1 MLPPYQG
8 QGIGSRLIR
17 EGLQRCRDA
26 RYDAVVV
33 LGDPAYYSRFGFAR
47 ARDYGLDNDYHVDEE
62 FMVMELTA
70 NALHGVR
77 GRVKYQPEFEEV
89 ER

>member
-1 MLPPYQG
+1 MAGEPRVVPT
-8 QGIGSRLIR
+8 R
-17 EGLQRCRDA
+17 EG
-26 RYDAVVV
+26 YD
-33 LGDPAYYSRFGFAR
+33 
-47 ARDYGLDNDYHVDEE
+47 RDYGLDNDYHVDEE

>member
-1 MLPPYQG
+1 MAGEPRVVPT
-8 QGIGSRLIR
+8 R
-17 EGLQRCRDA
+17 EG
-26 RYDAVVV
+26 Y
-33 LGDPAYYSRFGFAR
+33 
-47 ARDYGLDNDYHVDEE
+47 DEE